1 MHEPVKRHHKDQ
13 GAKLVLKGLGQPLA
27 RFFARH
33 PDAECLD
40 VLQPEWQVVTRR
52 PDLLLR
58 IRHPDR
64 GEFLVL
70 VEVQVKVEPDL
81 PTRLATLTAWAVAE
95 YGLLVLPVVVYMGPV
110 TRNRPSPVAYTVND
124 IRFEAG
130 FEEIVLPE
138 WDAHHVLTHGLE
150 GPWWP
155 FAAFMKHGREPE
167 AVGRLLR
174 EIQRRP
180 ELRSVARAMLEM
192 TSLVVEM
199 DQIRAF
205 LEGPMF
211 DKIMTMEPW
220 EGSALWEMRE
230 VWKAQAREEGREEA
244 HVQDALR
251 MARRLVAKRFGIPD
265 ADLSARLEAL
275 SPDTLEALGEALF
288 DMTDRADLEA
298 WLAGQGA

>member
-1 MHEPVKRHHKDQ
+1 V
-13 GAKLVLKGLGQPLA
+13 A
-27 RFFARH
+27 R
-33 PDAECLD
+33 
-40 VLQPEWQVVTRR
+40 T
-52 PDLLLR
+52 
-58 IRHPDR
+58 
-64 GEFLVL
+64 
-70 VEVQVKVEPDL
+70 
-81 PTRLATLTAWAVAE
+81 
-95 YGLLVLPVVVYMGPV
+95 
-110 TRNRPSPVAYTVND
+110 PSPVAYAVND
-124 IRFEAG
+124 IRFE
-130 FEEIVLPE
+130 EIVLAE
-138 WDAHHVLTHGLE
+138 WDVHHVLTHGLE

-180 ELRSVARAMLEM
+180 EFRSVARAMLEM
-192 TSLVVEM
+192 TSLVVET

-230 VWKAQAREEGREEA
+230 IWKAQAREEGREEA
-244 HVQDALR
+244 HAQDALR

-275 SPDTLEALGEALF
+275 APDTLEALGEALF
-288 DMTDRADLEA
+288 DMSDRADLET
-298 WLAGQGA
+298 WFAGQGA

>member
-1 MHEPVKRHHKDQ
+1 
-13 GAKLVLKGLGQPLA
+13 
-27 RFFARH
+27 
-33 PDAECLD
+33 
-40 VLQPEWQVVTRR
+40 
-52 PDLLLR
+52 
-58 IRHPDR
+58 
-64 GEFLVL
+64 
-70 VEVQVKVEPDL
+70 
-81 PTRLATLTAWAVAE
+81 
-95 YGLLVLPVVVYMGPV
+95 
-110 TRNRPSPVAYTVND
+110 
-124 IRFEAG
+124 
-130 FEEIVLPE
+130 
-138 WDAHHVLTHGLE
+138 
-150 GPWWP
+150 
-155 FAAFMKHGREPE
+155 MKHGREPE

-230 VWKAQAREEGREEA
+230 AWKAQAREEAQA
-244 HVQDALR
+244 HEALR

-288 DMTDRADLEA
+288 DMTTRAELDA
-298 WLAGQGA
+298 WLAAQGV

>member
-1 MHEPVKRHHKDQ
+1 MF
-13 GAKLVLKGLGQPLA
+13 GAMGGPPA
-27 RFFARH
+27 SII
-33 PDAECLD
+33 PGTDY
-40 VLQPEWQVVTRR
+40 
-52 PDLLLR
+52 
-58 IRHPDR
+58 
-64 GEFLVL
+64 
-70 VEVQVKVEPDL
+70 
-81 PTRLATLTAWAVAE
+81 ATNA
-95 YGLLVLPVVVYMGPV
+95 
-110 TRNRPSPVAYTVND
+110 

-130 FEEIVLPE
+130 FEEIVLAE

-230 VWKAQAREEGREEA
+230 VWKAQARDEA
-244 HVQDALR
+244 QAQDALR

-265 ADLSARLEAL
+265 AGLSARLEAL

>member
-1 MHEPVKRHHKDQ
+1 M
-13 GAKLVLKGLGQPLA
+13 
-27 RFFARH
+27 
-33 PDAECLD
+33 
-40 VLQPEWQVVTRR
+40 
-52 PDLLLR
+52 R
-58 IRHPDR
+58 IRHPER

-95 YGLLVLPVVVYMGPV
+95 YGLPVLPVVVYMGPV
-110 TRNRPSPVAYTVND
+110 TRNRPSPVAYAVND
-124 IRFEAG
+124 VRFEVG
-130 FEEIVLPE
+130 FEEIVLAE
-138 WDAHHVLTHGLE
+138 WDAIHVLTHGLE

-155 FAAFMKHGREPE
+155 FAAFMKHGRETE
-167 AVGRLLR
+167 EVSRLLR

-230 VWKAQAREEGREEA
+230 AWKAEA
-244 HVQDALR
+244 QGQEALR
-251 MARRLVAKRFGIPD
+251 MARRLMAKRFGIPD
-265 ADLSARLEAL
+265 ADLSPRLEAL

-288 DMTDRADLEA
+288 DMTTRAELYA
-298 WLAGQGA
+298 WLAAQED